1 MIKRFVEMRPVK
13 FQLKIHDIL
22 LNLHIHQAIVDSFL
36 KSPESD
42 LEHLRLS
49 EKDWE
54 ALIDFGLILKVRI

>member
-13 FQLKIHDIL
+13 FLLKIHDIL
-22 LNLHIHQAIVDSFL
+22 LNLHIHQAIDLFL